1 MPPCRQRHKA
11 WELSKGIRPWLTQ
24 NTFSADPVEILLFSL
39 LICQKKN
46 EHELH
51 YCKRTEGV
59 FCVCKK
65 SKDVPLVLIPP
76 KIWKITWSHI
86 YVFCSDVLAWGFCFS
101 CVKYSE
107 RLIWMITDKLSPT
120 KSLTFV
126 VKRQMSEK
134 QQTWM
139 SKEQTFSKIIEK
151 QYRDRQILRIHHIFT
166 FCPKSY
172 QEENIKIELG
182 LSY

>member
-1 MPPCRQRHKA
+1 MGAVQRDPPLVDPKYFFRGSCWNTPFQPSN
-11 WELSKGIRPWLTQ
+11 LSK
-24 NTFSADPVEILLFSL
+24 
-39 LICQKKN
+39 KKI

-51 YCKRTEGV
+51 CCKRTEGV